1 MLQERITTTK
11 KGSITSVQ
19 AVYVPA
25 DDLTDPAPATT
36 FAHLDATTVLSRG
49 ISEQG
54 IYPAVDPLDSTSR
67 ILTPEVVGELH
78 YTVARGIQQLLQDY
92 KNLQDIIAILGLDEL
107 SEEDKLTV
115 ARARKAQ
122 KFLSQPFF
130 VAEIFTGRS
139 GKFVELEQTIQDFGD
154 LLDGKYDYLPETAFY
169 MQGDIKDVFKAAER
183 MEREIAE
190 KKAKEAAEAAM
201 AAAAAAAIGGAK
213 IEEKSDKTG
222 EKTLSEFDIAAK
234 RAEDSIRY
242 YREFL
247 EYAALKESN
256 LEAAVLLGCPNALE
270 FYTVKEELQRL
281 RQPRTGNFDAFL
293 QNVPEAGADRT
304 ALAKSVAHQNNLKK
318 ALAENPL
325 PSAQKVK
332 DQFNGSEVT
341 LDDAYNFGGVVG
353 VQADRSLASDPQKAY
368 DALKKFA
375 AAVGGTVSQGF
386 EEFKADRLL
395 FDPYFAYAEATK
407 GRGGV
412 HFENWYEVYHAEAQT
427 AMKNLANPK
436 LPYKLYTEAGG
447 KLSLDDWKQ
456 EQARKSLP
464 LLGHSKDTL
473 SAFASFLKRSD
484 ITPFYQEYK
493 KLLKL

>member
-1 MLQERITTTK
+1 
-11 KGSITSVQ
+11 
-19 AVYVPA
+19 VYVPA

-67 ILTPEVVGELH
+67 ILTPEIVGEQH

-115 ARARKAQ
+115 ARARKAS

-154 LLDGKYDYLPETAFY
+154 LLDGKYDHIPETAFY
-169 MQGDIKDVFKAAER
+169 MQGDIKDVFKAAEQ
-183 MEREIAE
+183 MERELAD

-201 AAAAAAAIGGAK
+201 NAAAENTAT
-213 IEEKSDKTG
+213 EEVKEESADST
-222 EKTLSEFDIAAK
+222 EKLSEFDIATK
-234 RAEDSIRY
+234 RAEEPLKFY
-242 YREFL
+242 KEFL
-247 EYAALKESN
+247 EYAAFKEN
-256 LEAAVLLGCPNALE
+256 NIEAAVLLGCPSALE
-270 FYTVKEELQRL
+270 YYAVKEEMTKMRT
-281 RQPRTGNFDAFL
+281 PRSSNFTAFL
-293 QNVPEAGADRT
+293 DKVPEAGEERT
-304 ALAKSVAHQNNLKK
+304 KMATEIARQNNARK
-318 ALAENPL
+318 ALAAGV
-325 PSAQKVK
+325 AQPAEKTK
-332 DQFNGSEVT
+332 EMFAGAEVT
-341 LDDAYNFGGVVG
+341 MEDAYEFGQSVG
-353 VQADRSLASDPQKAY
+353 VTADRALAADPQKAY

-375 AAVGGTVSQGF
+375 SAVGGTVSQGF
-386 EEFKADRLL
+386 EEFKADRML
-395 FDPYFAYAEATK
+395 FDPYFAFAEASK
-407 GRGGV
+407 GKTGV
-412 HFENWYEVYHAEAQT
+412 HFEQWYDVYTAEAQS
-427 AMKNLANPK
+427 AMANLGKPD
-436 LPYKLYTEAGG
+436 LPYQLYTDNGG
-447 KLSLDDWKQ
+447 KLSLEEWKQ

-473 SAFASFLKRSD
+473 TAFATFLRRSD
-484 ITPFYQEYK
+484 LTPFYQEYK